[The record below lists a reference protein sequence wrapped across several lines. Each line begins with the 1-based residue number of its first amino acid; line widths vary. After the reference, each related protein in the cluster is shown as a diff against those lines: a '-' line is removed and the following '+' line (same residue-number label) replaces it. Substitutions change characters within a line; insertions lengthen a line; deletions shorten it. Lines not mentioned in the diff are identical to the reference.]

1 MVGLYMDA
9 AATDCDARKTQD
21 TGHHRPN
28 RFIDPGHEI
37 EKTIQQGR
45 DWIIKESFCIKN
57 TSRFC
62 CLFFAEIII

>member
-9 AATDCDARKTQD
+9 AATDCDARKIQD
-21 TGHHRPN
+21 TGHRAN

-45 DWIIKESFCIKN
+45 DLSH
-57 TSRFC
+57 
-62 CLFFAEIII
+62 

>member
-21 TGHHRPN
+21 TGHRTN
-28 RFIDPGHEI
+28 RFIDPGHDI

-45 DWIIKESFCIKN
+45 D
-57 TSRFC
+57 
-62 CLFFAEIII
+62 